1 MMFYFSSLQDVV
13 VLCGLQSMELCMI
26 PDALILY
33 SVSVHMCICIRE
45 FPSARSS

>member
-1 MMFYFSSLQDVV
+1 MMFYFSSFQDVV

-33 SVSVHMCICIRE
+33 SVSVHMC
-45 FPSARSS
+45 